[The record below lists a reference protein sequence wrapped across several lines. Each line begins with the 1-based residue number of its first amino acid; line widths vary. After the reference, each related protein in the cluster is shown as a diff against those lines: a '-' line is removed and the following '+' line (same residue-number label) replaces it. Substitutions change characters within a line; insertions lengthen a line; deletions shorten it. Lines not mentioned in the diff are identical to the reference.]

1 MFKSVFLA
9 NLHGSRHIIRSL
21 YIVFTTFLVNSTCF
35 SQSILIGSYADETAR
50 SLQLLNRVDSS
61 ISFTVRP
68 LSYIQHGNAAK
79 IYSLIDPKL
88 SAEFKKPM
96 RFAGN
101 KVFFQILPVSVIQQF
116 NSHHPYGW
124 NDGAMI
130 AAKGYQSF
138 ISAGFSASFGPL
150 EVQCKPEWVFA
161 SNPSYENN
169 SSYGNAAAKS
179 YNKFFPGQSSIR
191 LSVGGVSMGL
201 SSENL
206 WWGPGRNSSLLMS
219 NNAPGFIHGFLSSK
233 KPLHTGIGSFEWQ
246 LIGARLT
253 SNNAYVYENY
263 NLKNAAPPLDS
274 RYLSAYVISYQ
285 PKWVPGLFLGMTRA
299 LQRYKKDIQLSA
311 GSFLNQYIPVLTKP
325 FQKQNALGDD
335 TLKTDQLASFFV
347 RWVLPKSHAEFYFE
361 YGFNDYN
368 YNVRDYLMT
377 PTHSAAYIAGFKK
390 IIPLRDDKYVDFG
403 FEITQMSQTPDMLV
417 RDAGNWYTHGQITQ
431 GYTHDNQIL
440 GAGAGLGCN
449 VQSLNT
455 SLVSGWKKLGVLLE
469 RVERDPLNHT
479 DKWTDLSIGFM
490 PQIKYKQ
497 MVLSGIL
504 QFINSSNYA
513 WEKNQ
518 NRLNVH
524 CKIGMQYFL

>member
-1 MFKSVFLA
+1 MAKSVFLA
-9 NLHGSRHIIRSL
+9 NFHNSRHVIRSF
-21 YIVFTTFLVNSTCF
+21 YILIAILFG
-35 SQSILIGSYADETAR
+35 QSICFAQTIVVGSKADEAAR
-50 SLQLLNRVDSS
+50 SLQLLGKIDST
-61 ISFTVRP
+61 ISFAVRP
-68 LSYIQHGNAAK
+68 LINSGLISGSK
-79 IYSLIDPKL
+79 IYTAIENNERDEYGKSV
-88 SAEFKKPM
+88 
-96 RFAGN
+96 RFAGGKGN
-101 KVFFQILPVSVIQQF
+101 FQILPLTIIQQF

-130 AAKGYQSF
+130 AAKGYQSY
-138 ISAGFSASFGPL
+138 ISAGFSASLGPL
-150 EVQCKPEWVFA
+150 AIQCKPEWVF
-161 SNPSYENN
+161 SPNPSYENN
-169 SSYGNAAAKS
+169 TSYGNPVAKTF
-179 YNKFFPGQSSIR
+179 NKFFPGQSSIR
-191 LSVGGVSMGL
+191 LSLGSVSVGL

-246 LIGARLT
+246 LIGAKLT
-253 SNNAYVYENY
+253 SNNSYAYENY
-263 NLKNAAPPLDS
+263 NLKNASIPSDS

-285 PKWVPGLFLGMTRA
+285 PKWVPGLFLGMTRG

-311 GSFLNQYIPVLTKP
+311 GSFLNQYIPVLSKP

-347 RWVLPKSHAEFYFE
+347 RWMLPKAHAEFYFE

-390 IIPLRDDKYVDFG
+390 VIPLTDNKYVDFG
-403 FEITQMSQTPDMLV
+403 FEITQMSQTPDMLI
-417 RDAGNWYTHGQITQ
+417 RDAGNWYVHSQVLQ
-431 GYTHDNQIL
+431 GYTNDNQIL

-455 SLVSGWKKLGVLLE
+455 SWVNGWKQLGVLFE
-469 RVERDPLNHT
+469 RVERDPLNHA

-490 PQIKYKQ
+490 PQWKYKK

-504 QFINSSNYA
+504 QFISSSNYA
-513 WEKNQ
+513 WEKDLS
-518 NRLNVH
+518 RLNVH
-524 CKIGMQYFL
+524 CKIGLQYFL